1 MESSKIEKDKRSS
14 QSTGLSES
22 AINIIQAVFE
32 QYPQI
37 ESVILYGSR
46 ANGNYRKGSDIDL
59 TIKLK
64 PGYAPDLNLYHRIA
78 SQLDD
83 LGLIYKIDLSFYQQ
97 IENPDLIEHIDRVGI
112 GIYPY
117 GRDSVPPD
125 HWGATAQRKAW
136 SFPGG
141 AKKTVSSS

>member
-1 MESSKIEKDKRSS
+1 MTKHPPKPKNDKQSL

-22 AINIIQAVFE
+22 TTGKIQAIFE

-37 ESVILYGSR
+37 DSVIMYGSR
-46 ANGNYRKGSDIDL
+46 AKGNYRKGSDIDL

-64 PGYAPDLNLYHRIA
+64 PGFAPDLNLHHRLA

-83 LGLIYKIDLSFYQQ
+83 LGLIYTIDLSFYQQ

-112 GIYPY
+112 RFYP
-117 GRDSVPPD
+117 
-125 HWGATAQRKAW
+125 
-136 SFPGG
+136 
-141 AKKTVSSS
+141 